1 MGNTI
6 EEGGEVTKTIDD
18 NAPEFGYGHIITKM
32 VNKVKK
38 YKVEFFPRV
47 KFTKIT
53 TDGKTRGESVEFGT
67 TSVEA
72 TVYPLQADFNGM
84 KAGTWEKHQTFA
96 TETEAEAY
104 LAEVK
109 VWAEQVQASWTVL
122 AGVKK
127 RILELH
133 DLTDQL
139 LQRSDEKLTKLEGIA
154 PVFNPSDQEHVKLFQ
169 QCAILAKSMSEL
181 AQTPILDNEGN
192 LSSESVEIA
201 GKTQK
206 ILNSEL

>member
-1 MGNTI
+1 MASIGYKKAKYNKIDAETKKYATLTEDKVPCLTRVIDEKFSPEYNSAELYADDGLAETDYSFKKGGLAITIADDDDERDAFLMGNTVT
-6 EEGGEVTKTIDD
+6 EGEVTKTIDD
-18 NAPEFGYGHIITKM
+18 TAPEFGYGHIITKM

-72 TVYPLQADFNGM
+72 TVYPLEADFNGM

-104 LAEVK
+104 LDEC
-109 VWAEQVQASWTVL
+109 
-122 AGVKK
+122 
-127 RILELH
+127 
-133 DLTDQL
+133 LT
-139 LQRSDEKLTKLEGIA
+139 
-154 PVFNPSDQEHVKLFQ
+154 PS
-169 QCAILAKSMSEL
+169 AI
-181 AQTPILDNEGN
+181 
-192 LSSESVEIA
+192 
-201 GKTQK
+201 
-206 ILNSEL
+206 